1 VQADELKI
9 LVIDDEDFVRDT
21 IKDYL
26 MDSGFEVCSAGD
38 GEEGLKVFNEEEPDA
53 VLVDLNMPR
62 MDGFAFLEQLKKID
76 EDVPVIVVSGAGLI
90 QDAIKAVRFGAWDFV
105 TKPILDMNILE
116 HALNRAFERAG
127 LIRENKLYREHLE
140 SEVQRRTEDLRQEV
154 RVRREAQE
162 ALLGLQKEVIDTQK
176 EIILTL
182 GEVVETRSNET
193 ANHVRRVAEF
203 SRILA
208 SKLGMNDEDVNLIRM
223 ASPMHDVGKI
233 GIPDTILNKPGRLT
247 VDEFEIIKRH
257 TVLGYE
263 ILKHSSRPIMKA
275 AAIVAHEHHERW
287 DGKGYPRGL
296 AGEDIHIFG
305 RILCITDVFDALGSD
320 RVYKKAWS
328 LDRILEL
335 FNAERGKQFDPDIAD
350 VFLKNLDDFLAVKEA
365 YPDGEIATIPLQ
377 GEIKL
382 S

>member
-1 VQADELKI
+1 MQTDELKI
-9 LVIDDEDFVRDT
+9 LVIDDEDFVRET

-26 MDSGFEVCSAGD
+26 IDSSFEVCSASD
-38 GEEGLKVFNEEEPDA
+38 GEEGIRVFEKEKPDA

-62 MDGFAFLEQLKKID
+62 MDGFEVLKRINSIN

-90 QDAIKAVRFGAWDFV
+90 QDAIKAVRVGAWDFV

-116 HALNRAFERAG
+116 HALNRAFERAS
-127 LIRENKLYREHLE
+127 LIRENQLYREHLE
-140 SEVQRRTEDLRQEV
+140 SEVQRRTEDLRQET

-162 ALLGLQKEVIDTQK
+162 ALLCLQKEVIDTQK

-203 SRILA
+203 SQILA
-208 SKLGMNDEDVNLIRM
+208 AKNGMSEEDVNLIRM

-247 VDEFEIIKRH
+247 VEEFEIIKRH
-257 TVLGYE
+257 TILGHE

-296 AGEDIHIFG
+296 AGEEIHIFG

-328 LDRILEL
+328 LDKILEL
-335 FNAERGKQFDPDIAD
+335 FKAERGKQFDPKLTDI
-350 VFLKNLDDFLAVKEA
+350 FLDNLDDFLAVKEA
-365 YPDGEIATIPLQ
+365 YPDGEIAGVAKITCS
-377 GEIKL
+377 GVF
-382 S
+382 

>member
-1 VQADELKI
+1 MQTDELKI
-9 LVIDDEDFVRDT
+9 LVIDDEDFVRET

-26 MDSGFEVCSAGD
+26 LDSGFDVCSAGD
-38 GEEGLKVFNEEEPDA
+38 GEEGIKVFEKENPDA
-53 VLVDLNMPR
+53 ILVDLNMPK
-62 MDGFAFLEQLKKID
+62 MDGFEVLARITAID
-76 EDVPVIVVSGAGLI
+76 KDTPIIVVSGAGLI
-90 QDAIKAVRFGAWDFV
+90 QDAIKAVRAGAWDFV

-116 HALNRAFERAG
+116 HALNRALERAS
-127 LIRENKLYREHLE
+127 LIRENNLYREHLE
-140 SEVQRRTEDLRQEV
+140 SEVERRTKDLRHEV

-208 SKLGMNDEDVNLIRM
+208 IKNGMSEEDVNLIRM

-247 VDEFEIIKRH
+247 VEEFEVIKKH

-263 ILKHSSRPIMKA
+263 ILKHSSRPIMKV

-305 RILCITDVFDALGSD
+305 RIICITDVFDALGSN

-328 LDRILEL
+328 LDKILEL
-335 FNAERGKQFDPDIAD
+335 FHAEKGKQFDPKLTE
-350 VFLKNLDDFLAVKEA
+350 VFLENLDDFIKVKEA
-365 YPDGEIATIPLQ
+365 YPDGEIPSLAKIT
-377 GEIKL
+377 EIQNQ
-382 S
+382 

>member
-1 VQADELKI
+1 MQADELKI

-328 LDRILEL
+328 LDKILEL